1 MSETPPAS
9 SETAPE
15 LAKMREQVY
24 KDPRP
29 KEYFDRFHARARSRP
44 PDWVYDA
51 VRLLTTLYSWLFF
64 RARGIR
70 AEQVPPSGQVIL
82 APNHFSF
89 MDHFFVGVTV
99 RRKVRFMA
107 KSQLFKA
114 PMQWVYTHGGV
125 FPVRRGVQ
133 DEDAFQTAHGILA
146 RGGTIAMYCEGGRSR
161 TGTLSETPKRGI
173 GRLAL
178 ESGAPVVPIAIHGS
192 SRVRNWKRLQFPK
205 VTILYGEAIRW
216 EPVENPTREQQQEV
230 ANQIFAEI
238 KALYAQLE
246 AEGRKGVL
254 RRLRSAARGRGGAA
268 QPGRDEVAARP

>member
-1 MSETPPAS
+1 MSDAPPD
-9 SETAPE
+9 
-15 LAKMREQVY
+15 LAKMKEQVY

-29 KEYFDRFHARARSRP
+29 KEYFDRFHARSRSRD
-44 PDWVYDA
+44 PDWVYEA
-51 VRLLTTLYSWLFF
+51 VRLVTTLYSWIFF
-64 RARGIR
+64 RARGIH
-70 AEQVPPSGQVIL
+70 AEKVPPSGQVIL

-89 MDHFFVGVTV
+89 MDHFFLGITV

-107 KSQLFKA
+107 KSQLFA
-114 PMQWVYTHGGV
+114 PPMQWVYTHGGV

-133 DEDAFQTAHGILA
+133 DEDAFETAHSVLA

-161 TGTLSETPKRGI
+161 TGKLSEEPKRGI

-178 ESGAPVVPIAIHGS
+178 ESGAPVVPVAIFGS

-205 VTILYGEAIRW
+205 VTILYGDAIRW
-216 EPVENPTREQQQEV
+216 ERVEEPTREQQQEV

-238 KALYAQLE
+238 KALYGQLE

-254 RRLRSAARGRGGAA
+254 RRLRAAARDAA
-268 QPGRDEVAARP
+268 TTPGDGVAASR